1 MEQLTS
7 FTERLQ
13 KEPLIRNIVNLLI
26 YGGAFIG
33 LCAASV
39 TALTFELLGIVESH
53 IQYILLIGVA
63 TAALYSVHR
72 VIGLHKI
79 GLVNTYDRF
88 HILRKYKQHIWL
100 YAVGWTALSV
110 WLLLPLAN
118 LRFIL
123 LLLPGGI
130 IALMYVLPYLSVY
143 RRVHSLGWIKIIL
156 IGWSWAWLTAFIP
169 AYYFAEVPLYLCVL
183 IGIGRMLFII
193 AITIPFEI
201 RDIHVD
207 QSVGLITMPSRFG
220 MKATLAAG
228 KIMCL
233 FVVLIAIFLGFH
245 YLNVSYIL
253 AIIIVVMITLWIL
266 KKSKTVTDDYFFSG
280 LTDGL
285 MIIAVVFY
293 WGLSNFIN

>member
-1 MEQLTS
+1 M
-7 FTERLQ
+7 Q
-13 KEPLIRNIVNLLI
+13 KEPLIRDVVNLLI

-39 TALTFELLGIVESH
+39 TALTFELLGIVEFNF
-53 IQYILLIGVA
+53 QYILLIGVA

-100 YAVGWTALSV
+100 YAIGWTALSV
-110 WLLLPLAN
+110 WFFLPLAN

-130 IALMYVLPYLSVY
+130 VALMYVLPYLSVY
-143 RRVHSLGWIKIIL
+143 RKVQGLGWTKIIL

-183 IGIGRMLFII
+183 IGLGRMLFII
-193 AITIPFEI
+193 TITIPFEI
-201 RDIHVD
+201 RDIAVD
-207 QSVGLITMPSRFG
+207 QSAGLMTMPSRFG
-220 MKATLAAG
+220 MRATLTTG

-233 FVVLIAIFLGFH
+233 FIVLIAMFLGFH
-245 YLNVSYIL
+245 YINVAYIL
-253 AIIIVVMITLWIL
+253 TIIIIVMITLWIL

-285 MIIAVVFY
+285 MIIAVVLY
-293 WGLSNFIN
+293 WFLSYYVN